1 MNDNN
6 DDNNN
11 NNESSEALKEK
22 GESNRIRN
30 QTIPSLLKILKDM
43 LYNRITRKKKDAQDP

>member
-22 GESNRIRN
+22 GESNRSTQPN
-30 QTIPSLLKILKDM
+30 YTIIIK
-43 LYNRITRKKKDAQDP
+43 NTQRHAV